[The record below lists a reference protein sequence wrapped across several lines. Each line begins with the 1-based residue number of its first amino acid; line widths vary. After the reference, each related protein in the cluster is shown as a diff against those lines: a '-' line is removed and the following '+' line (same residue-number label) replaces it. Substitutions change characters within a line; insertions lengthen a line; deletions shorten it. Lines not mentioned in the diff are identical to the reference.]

1 MCAVVGYL
9 NYKMHG
15 AMIMIPVPEI
25 MKQLPPSFFTPS
37 PCKFHDA
44 PPRNFYLAPTGYCSP
59 PDSRKVSPRSNND
72 LEFPPPS
79 RLHASYLK

>member
-44 PPRNFYLAPTGYCSP
+44 PPAQFLLSP
-59 PDSRKVSPRSNND
+59 HRV
-72 LEFPPPS
+72 LQPP
-79 RLHASYLK
+79 